1 MSDSALD
8 RIRADPSTRA
18 VAGQFAELPADYFDR
33 FPTARVLAHAAAAA
47 DAEPLHLLREPSDR
61 DVALTVITRDV
72 VGLFSYIAGLL
83 GAEGFNI
90 AHGQIYRGA
99 NGLTIDT
106 FGGTIPTEP
115 DPWDWL
121 DRTGA
126 LLAQTLADLWTPQAD
141 HDVIRERVAERVGSA
156 IRRRAL
162 KASRLMPMEL
172 RIRRDDRRIYVRVES
187 TDTPFFLYS
196 LGTALHL
203 HAFSIES
210 LKIDTRDDHIR
221 DELVLRTVRGAS
233 PTALDEQRLRMAVL
247 VTKQFSHALA
257 AAPDPRLAF
266 TRFEDLVQ
274 RVAETDEPG
283 HLPELLSQPA
293 IQRDL
298 ARLLGASDFLWEDF
312 IRLQYENLVPML
324 DASQRTRLLSTPSD
338 ELGPVLRGQ
347 LVDAVSWDEQLRVL
361 NQFKDYQSYLI
372 DTDHILRRNTD
383 FFFLSHRLTRLAE
396 LVVATA
402 FELAWKRLTDRYGK
416 PTTAG
421 GSVAQY
427 AVCGLG
433 KMGGNALGYASD
445 IELMTIYSDSGR
457 SDGATQ
463 IDNREFFE
471 RLVETAC
478 GAIASR
484 REAIFEIDLRLRP
497 YGDDGPKAVHIE
509 SFIAYY
515 EPGGRA
521 HSIERLAL
529 IRMRPFAGSQVF
541 GERVVAIRDQLV
553 YTHGAIG
560 PAEIGEARAKQAA
573 ERSGDQPNA
582 KFSPGALVDIE
593 YNVQLLQ
600 ARYGADNPALRDPGV
615 HATLRALSDAGA
627 IGDREADAMIA
638 AYRFMRNVINGLRM
652 LRGNAQDL
660 FLPPKASTEFAHLAR
675 RTGYRDDDGGS
686 ASDRLWLD
694 FETHTATVRS
704 FVERHLG
711 ESALVES
718 GTRNPADLVLA
729 GVVEPDAGLALLEG
743 AGFRNPDRGVI
754 NLRRIAGEERQMF
767 ARLAVLAWDDLR
779 RTSDP
784 DMALN
789 NWERFTDQVSDRA
802 AFFIQLLQQP
812 RRLDIM
818 LRIFAGSQFLADTL
832 IRRPNLL
839 VWLSDVADSNSSPSE
854 AAVQRELDREI
865 AADGDELAYLS
876 TLRRFRRR
884 EMLRIG
890 TQDICLN
897 QRFDGVVSE
906 LSVLARAIVNA
917 AVAHRTGGTSTPPI
931 GLAVLALGKLG
942 GSELNYSSDI
952 DLLAVVPRREDEA
965 AAAKI
970 FMRVV
975 RDLTDF
981 SEDGQVYRVDLRLR
995 PYGDAGALVYSRDTL
1010 VEYYRR
1016 EAEIWELQA
1025 LLKAG
1030 PIAGDLSFGAQV
1042 LQELRSITADRL
1054 ASVDRE
1060 QIKSTVRQ
1068 LRARGVAEHRTVN
1081 RIDVKNGVG
1090 GIRDVEFL
1098 LQAYQ
1103 LIEYR
1108 RYPEIVT
1115 GTTLSG
1121 VSRLAEV
1128 GIMPQPAA
1136 DALARD
1142 YVFLRRIEHFLQVY
1156 DDQQLHALPAD
1167 ASARG
1172 KLARRLQLN
1181 EFQLDQQVMSCMERV
1196 RRRYTSV
1203 VGE

>member
-1 MSDSALD
+1 MVDSVLD
-8 RIRADPSTRA
+8 RIGADPLTRA
-18 VAGQFAELPADYFDR
+18 VAPQFAKLPRDYFER
-33 FPTARVLAHAAAAA
+33 FATERVLAHAAAAA
-47 DAEPLHLLREPSDR
+47 DTAPLHLLREPSDR
-61 DVALTVITRDV
+61 GVALTVITRDAI
-72 VGLFSYIAGLL
+72 GLFSSIAGLL

-90 AHGQIYRGA
+90 AHGQIYPGA
-99 NGLTIDT
+99 HGLMIDT
-106 FGGTIPTEP
+106 FGGTIPTES
-115 DPWDWL
+115 DLRDWF

-141 HDVIRERVAERVGSA
+141 HDAIRERVAERVGSA

-172 RIRRDDRRIYVRVES
+172 HIRRDDRRMHVRVES
-187 TDTPFFLYS
+187 TDTLFFLYS
-196 LGTALHL
+196 LATALHL
-203 HAFSIES
+203 HAFAIES

-221 DELVLRTVRGAS
+221 DELVLRTVRGAA

-266 TRFEDLVQ
+266 TRFEDLVR
-274 RVAETDEPG
+274 RVAEAEDPG
-283 HLPELLSQPA
+283 RLPELLSQPA

-324 DASQRTRLLSTPSD
+324 DASQRTQLLSPSSD
-338 ELGPVLRGQ
+338 ELGPLLRDQ
-347 LVDAVSWDEQLRVL
+347 LDDAVGWDEQLRVL

-372 DTDHILRRNTD
+372 DTDHILRRDTD
-383 FFFLSHRLTRLAE
+383 LFFLSHRLTRLAE

-445 IELMTIYSDSGR
+445 IELMTIYSDSGS
-457 SDGATQ
+457 SDGAVR

-478 GAIASR
+478 GAIAAR
-484 REAIFEIDLRLRP
+484 REAVFEIDLRLRP
-497 YGDDGPKAVHIE
+497 YGGDGPKAVHIE

-553 YTHGAIG
+553 YTHGAID

-729 GVVEPDAGLALLEG
+729 GVVEPEAGLALLEG

-754 NLRRIAGEERQMF
+754 NLRRIAGKERQMF

-779 RTSDP
+779 STSDP

-802 AFFIQLLQQP
+802 AFFTQLLQQP

-832 IRRPNLL
+832 IRRPHLL
-839 VWLSDVADSNSSPSE
+839 VWLSDVADSNNSPGE

-865 AADGDELAYLS
+865 VADGDELAYLS

-906 LSVLARAIVNA
+906 LSVLARTIVNA
-917 AVAHRTGGTSTPPI
+917 AVVHRTGGTGTDL

-942 GSELNYSSDI
+942 GGELNYSSDI
-952 DLLAVVPRREDEA
+952 DLLAIVPRREDEA

-975 RDLTDF
+975 RDLADF

-1010 VEYYRR
+1010 LEYYRR
-1016 EAEIWELQA
+1016 EAELWELQA

-1030 PIAGDLSFGAQV
+1030 PIAGDLGFGAQV
-1042 LQELRSITADRL
+1042 LQELRAITADRL

-1060 QIKSTVRQ
+1060 RIKRTVRQ
-1068 LRARGVAEHRTVN
+1068 LRARGVAEHRTAN

-1121 VSRLAEV
+1121 ISRLAEV
-1128 GIMPQPAA
+1128 GIMPQPDA
-1136 DALARD
+1136 DDLAQD

-1156 DDQQLHALPAD
+1156 DDQQLHALPANR
-1167 ASARG
+1167 SARD
-1172 KLARRLQLN
+1172 KLARRLQID
-1181 EFQLDQQVMSCMERV
+1181 EAQLDQRVIGCMERV
-1196 RRRYTSV
+1196 RGRYTSV
-1203 VGE
+1203 IGE

>member
-1 MSDSALD
+1 MSRNTLD
-8 RIRADPSTRA
+8 LIAADPQTSA
-18 VAGQFAELPADYFDR
+18 VAELFAGLPEEYFDR
-33 FPTARVLAHAAAAA
+33 FTTEQILAHAAAAA
-47 DAEPLHLLREPSDR
+47 ETQPLHLLREPSDR
-61 DVALTVITRDV
+61 GVALTVIARDV
-72 VGLFSYIAGLL
+72 AGLFSYVAGLL

-90 AHGQIYRGA
+90 AHGQIYGGA
-99 NGLTIDT
+99 SGLAIDT
-106 FGGTIPTEP
+106 FGGSIPNEP
-115 DPWDWL
+115 DPQQWL
-121 DRTGA
+121 ERTGT
-126 LLAQTLADLWTPQAD
+126 LLMQTLAELWSPQAD
-141 HDVIRERVAERVGSA
+141 HNAIRERVAERVGSA
-156 IRRRAL
+156 IARREL
-162 KASRLMPMEL
+162 QTSRLMPMEL
-172 RIRRDDRRIYVRVES
+172 QIRRDSERLYVRVES
-187 TDTPFFLYS
+187 VDTPFFLYS
-196 LGTALHL
+196 LGTALSL

-210 LKIDTRDDHIR
+210 LKIDTRDDRIR
-221 DELVLRTVRGAS
+221 DELVLRTVRGAA

-274 RVAETDEPG
+274 RVAETEEPG
-283 HLPELLSQPA
+283 RLPELLSQPA

-324 DASQRTRLLSTPSD
+324 DASQRTRLLSPPSE
-338 ELGPVLRGQ
+338 ELGPLLRAQ
-347 LVDAVSWDEQLRVL
+347 LADAVGWDEQLAVL
-361 NQFKDYQSYLI
+361 NRFKDYQSYLI
-372 DTDHILRRNTD
+372 DTDHILRRDND

-402 FELAWKRLTDRYGK
+402 FELAWKQLTGRYGN

-421 GSVAQY
+421 GSIAQY

-445 IELMTIYSDSGR
+445 IELMTIYSDRGR
-457 SDGATQ
+457 SDGADQ

-478 GAIASR
+478 NAIASR

-497 YGDDGPKAVHIE
+497 YGSDGPKAVHIE
-509 SFIAYY
+509 SFIAYF

-521 HSIERLAL
+521 HSVERLAL
-529 IRMRPFAGSQVF
+529 IRMRPFAGSKTF
-541 GERVVAIRDQLV
+541 GARVTAIRDQLV
-553 YTHGAIG
+553 YTHGAID
-560 PAEIGEARAKQAA
+560 PAQIAEARAKQAV

-600 ARYGADNPALRDPGV
+600 ARHGADNPTLRDPGV
-615 HATLRALSDAGA
+615 HATLRALSDAGT
-627 IGDREADAMIA
+627 IGDHEADAMIA
-638 AYRFMRNVINGLRM
+638 AYRFMRNLINGLRM

-660 FLPPKASTEFAHLAR
+660 FLPPKRSTEFAHLAR
-675 RTGYRDDDGGS
+675 RMGYREDDDGT

-694 FETHTATVRS
+694 FQTHTATVRS

-729 GVVEPDAGLALLEG
+729 GAVEPDAGLALLEG
-743 AGFRNPDRGVI
+743 AGFRDPDRGVM
-754 NLRRIAGEERQMF
+754 NLRRIAGAERQLF
-767 ARLAVLAWDDLR
+767 ARLAVLAWDDLQ

-789 NWERFTDQVSDRA
+789 NWERFTAQVTDRA
-802 AFFIQLLQQP
+802 AFFTQLLQQP

-818 LRIFAGSQFLADTL
+818 LRIFAGSQFLTDTL
-832 IRRPNLL
+832 IRQPNLL
-839 VWLSDVADSNSSPSE
+839 VWISDVADGNASPSK
-854 AAVQRELDREI
+854 ATVQRELDQTI
-865 AADGDELAYLS
+865 AASNDELDYLA

-884 EMLRIG
+884 EILRIG

-897 QRFDGVVSE
+897 QRFDDVVAE
-906 LSVLARAIVNA
+906 LSALARTIVNG
-917 AVAHRTGGTSTPPI
+917 AVAHRTSGTDAPT
-931 GLAVLALGKLG
+931 GLVVLALGKLG
-942 GSELNYSSDI
+942 GNELNYSSDI
-952 DLLAVVPRREDEA
+952 DLLAIVPQREDET
-965 AAAKI
+965 AAAKT
-970 FMRVV
+970 FKRVV

-995 PYGDAGALVYSRDTL
+995 PYGDAGRLVYSRDTI

-1016 EAEIWELQA
+1016 EAETWELQA
-1025 LLKAG
+1025 LLKAS
-1030 PIAGDLSFGAQV
+1030 PIAGDLAFGADV
-1042 LQELRSITADRL
+1042 LQELRSITATRL
-1054 ASVDRE
+1054 ATVDRE
-1060 QIKSTVRQ
+1060 QIKHTVRQ
-1068 LRARGVAEHRTVN
+1068 LRARGVAEHRIAN
-1081 RIDVKNGVG
+1081 RIDVKNGIG

-1108 RYPEIVT
+1108 RYPEIIT
-1115 GTTLSG
+1115 GATLSG
-1121 VSRLAEV
+1121 LSRLAEV
-1128 GIMPQPAA
+1128 GIMPQQVA
-1136 DALARD
+1136 DELAQD

-1167 ASARG
+1167 ASARS
-1172 KLARRLQLN
+1172 KLARRLSLD
-1181 EFQLDQQVMSCMERV
+1181 EVQLDQQVLTCMERV
-1196 RRRYTSV
+1196 RKRYTAV